1 LTETA
6 ASLRGDAIVTDASN
20 AMIAASLLRT
30 RLSDDEIA
38 ELGDFLQHRCL
49 PVGGMPISML
59 DGFLTAIASCPEFI
73 APSEWLPRVWSAGD
87 DAHPD
92 QERPP
97 DDDIV
102 FESTEEAQRLT
113 SLVLRRMSEIMRAF
127 DQGTVEPIFLKHSAE
142 DGADCVS
149 ADVWCLG
156 YLTGMEVHEAAWEP
170 LTSPDSDAGDFLAPI
185 LALALP
191 LLNPDDDDDIA
202 DEVGDDVVDDDVDD
216 DDFDDDDALIGTT
229 DSGATDE
236 VTELIPDCAYA
247 INQYWRERQRLLQG
261 TIRRTPRP
269 GRNSACPCGSGRK
282 YKKCCGRS

>member
-1 LTETA
+1 MTN
-6 ASLRGDAIVTDASN
+6 ASN
-20 AMIAASLLRT
+20 AITAASLLRT

-38 ELGDFLQHRCL
+38 ELGDFLQRRCL

-87 DAHPD
+87 DAQPD
-92 QERPP
+92 RERPP
-97 DDDIV
+97 DDIV
-102 FESTEEAQRLT
+102 FESMEEAQRLT

-127 DQGTVEPIFLKHSAE
+127 DEGTLEPIFLKKSAA
-142 DGADCVS
+142 DGADRVS

-170 LTSPDSDAGDFLAPI
+170 LTSPDNDAGDYLAPI

-202 DEVGDDVVDDDVDD
+202 DDEVGDDVDDDDVDDDVDD
-216 DDFDDDDALIGTT
+216 DDILDDDDALIGIT
-229 DSGATDE
+229 DSEATDE
-236 VTELIPDCAYA
+236 LTELIPDCAYA
-247 INQYWRERQRLLQG
+247 INQFWRERRSLLQG
-261 TIRRTPRP
+261 TIRRAPRP
-269 GRNSACPCGSGRK
+269 GRNAACPCGSGRK

>member
-1 LTETA
+1 
-6 ASLRGDAIVTDASN
+6 
-20 AMIAASLLRT
+20 MIAASLLRT
-30 RLSDDEIA
+30 KLSDDEIA
-38 ELGDFLQHRCL
+38 ELGDFLLRRCL
-49 PVGGMPISML
+49 PVGGLSISML

-92 QERPP
+92 
-97 DDDIV
+97 DDIT
-102 FESTEEAQRLT
+102 FESMEEAQRFT
-113 SLVLRRMSEIMRAF
+113 SLVLRRMNEIMRNF
-127 DQGTVEPIFLKHSAE
+127 DQETVEPIFLKKSAE

-149 ADVWCLG
+149 ADIWCLG

-170 LTSPDSDAGDFLAPI
+170 LTSPDSDAGDYLAPI

-191 LLNPDDDDDIA
+191 LLNPDDDDIA
-202 DEVGDDVVDDDVDD
+202 DDEVDDVDVDD
-216 DDFDDDDALIGTT
+216 DDIDDDIDDIDDDIDDIDDDDALLGIA
-229 DSGATDE
+229 DNEATDGL
-236 VTELIPDCAYA
+236 TELIPDCAYA
-247 INQYWRERQRLLQG
+247 IHQYWRERRRMLQG